1 MLCSLS
7 SWWLHFS
14 FRDLWLD
21 LWPWCL
27 SFFSGLSARF
37 FLLFF
42 SSDELWEQNLHQKH
56 CLSLQKFHV
65 NLCSFACLMETWCMD
80 YTTVRGPLYFR
91 HIKRPCI
98 WWPMHIAHRI
108 TVSMH
113 PHQIY
118 SHTALL
124 KTWCTLYII
133 RKKKVFT
140 SWWGRKELLPKNIS
154 LQPKFNKNYLA
165 SSKSIYV

>member
-7 SWWLHFS
+7 RWWLHFS

-56 CLSLQKFHV
+56 CSSLKKFHV
-65 NLCSFACLMETWCMD
+65 NLCSFACWWKSVSSWITPPSKDHCI
-80 YTTVRGPLYFR
+80 FR

-98 WWPMHIAHRI
+98 WWPMHIAQRI
-108 TVSMH
+108 TVSTH

-124 KTWCTLYII
+124 KTWCTFYII
-133 RKKKVFT
+133 RKKVFT
-140 SWWGRKELLPKNIS
+140 AWWGRKELLPTKF
-154 LQPKFNKNYLA
+154 QPTA
-165 SSKSIYV
+165 QI